1 MSVFSDLSL
10 EVRQNLVDSQ
20 KTFVLEQMYTC
31 CLRIGIN
38 PESFVPSE
46 YVEVDYEDSN
56 KNSNQEMLMIQISLY
71 ETLLLAENSLNAA
84 TPS

>member
-1 MSVFSDLSL
+1 MSIFSGLAAEL
-10 EVRQNLVDSQ
+10 RQQIITDQ
-20 KTFVLEQMYTC
+20 KNFVLEQMYTY

-46 YVEVDYEDSN
+46 YVEVDYEDSS
-56 KNSNQEMLMIQISLY
+56 KNSNQEMLMAHIELYTNLVSAEDSLD
-71 ETLLLAENSLNAA
+71 SA